1 MKFIALFLGFS
12 VMVFGA
18 DYSVIVSKKLLFSTL
33 GTQEIRDVF
42 LQKRHT
48 IGDQKI
54 IPINLVGQ
62 DDGRSVFESV
72 VLGMDRNRLNA
83 YWVKQHYAG
92 ICPPVTQPSFESI
105 KAFVQN
111 VEGSM
116 GYIPSKMVDNNVKVI
131 YEF

>member
-1 MKFIALFLGFS
+1 MKFLVIFFGLSIIL
-12 VMVFGA
+12 FGA
-18 DYSVIVSKKLLFSTL
+18 DYSVIVSKKLSFAKVGS
-33 GTQEIRDVF
+33 QEIRDVF

-62 DDGRSVFESV
+62 DDGRSAFESV
-72 VLGMDRNRLNA
+72 VLGMDKNRLNA
-83 YWVKQHYAG
+83 YWVKQHFAG
-92 ICPPVTQPSFESI
+92 VNPPVTQPSFESI

-111 VEGSM
+111 VEGAM